1 MAEQY
6 FSVHVPLLLK
16 FVMKHQIFCGTS
28 IPSLPLDD
36 ELLAAD
42 ILKGLNELNLSSRLP
57 GDGAVTTLLHLKHKK
72 QEF

>member
-1 MAEQY
+1 MTEQY
-6 FSVHVPLLLK
+6 SSVHVPLLLK

-28 IPSLPLDD
+28 IPSLPLYD

-42 ILKGLNELNLSSRLP
+42 IFKGLHELNLSSRLT
-57 GDGAVTTLLHLKHKK
+57 GDGVVTTLLQLKHKK